1 MRIFCL
7 DPRSK
12 ILTPNFIAPPYASDS
27 IIPPLETLTIPYP
40 KAPINWTV
48 SAPKGMVD
56 VQVVISRSPL
66 LKMTKALEA
75 IQRQASS
82 VNGLISIPNSLQVAQ
97 ALLADLDQSGKPSEF
112 GNAVNI
118 NDTWMLDVNQWA
130 TFSFNYQVV

>member
-1 MRIFCL
+1 M
-7 DPRSK
+7 
-12 ILTPNFIAPPYASDS
+12 LTPNFIAPPYASDS

-40 KAPINWTV
+40 KVPMNCTV

-66 LKMTKALEA
+66 LKVTKALDV

-82 VNGLISIPNSLQVAQ
+82 VNGLISIPNPLQVAQ
-97 ALLADLDQSGKPSEF
+97 ALLADLDQSGKPSEL
-112 GNAVNI
+112 GNAVNV
-118 NDTWMLDVNQWA
+118 NDTWMLDVNHWA